1 MAKQTIGIGTT
12 AGDGTGDVLRVAFDK
27 VNDNFDEVY
36 SFTGWEQITDTTYT
50 AGSPL
55 VILSGV
61 TGKIL
66 TGTVTKIQTQLPT
79 GVTTFWNETTD
90 KLLAVNN
97 GDAFTLSLRFKAKM
111 NVASGLADIDINIG
125 GSLGAISN
133 ETILFSKGSGVEQKF
148 DIDLSYFN
156 TTRTI
161 LTTANN
167 LYKSYKF
174 ILHFQLS
181 DIAINYQIGYNTNV
195 YNFYPPCFTIGDFNT
210 NLYYQYDCLRSIT
223 IEEDGVHFP
232 LDLVDGF
239 YSATFQDING
249 CFIVE
254 CDESLACKVKNFI
267 EEKFNK
273 NCYNCN
279 KKKDLETYMK
289 ILMYYKALN
298 SDCLDCCAR
307 CNAYEKIINITKGC
321 YDC

>member
-1 MAKQTIGIGTT
+1 MTYNCETKEIVVPVMTEPESIVELYVTKTCCGIPEKYIYCNPKNKKNLLNIFFTLDNITGIKEEPQDACFSETT
-12 AGDGTGDVLRVAFDK
+12 WDEFINLDVSNV
-27 VNDNFDEVY
+27 V
-36 SFTGWEQITDTTYT
+36 SFTGVKKTYDNGVLQTT
-50 AGSPL
+50 
-55 VILSGV
+55 
-61 TGKIL
+61 
-66 TGTVTKIQTQLPT
+66 
-79 GVTTFWNETTD
+79 E
-90 KLLAVNN
+90 
-97 GDAFTLSLRFKAKM
+97 
-111 NVASGLADIDINIG
+111 
-125 GSLGAISN
+125 
-133 ETILFSKGSGVEQKF
+133 

-289 ILMYYKALN
+289 ILMYYRALN
-298 SDCLDCCAR
+298 SNCLDCCAR